1 MEVVSLFN
9 AMIIVRGM
17 TLGTILAHGSY
28 QVRLTAGCKTLT
40 QPLEV
45 RKDPR
50 LATTGEDYRKQY
62 DLLVK
67 IRDKVTETHDAI
79 TRIRETRDQVK
90 GVAERAK
97 GNKAIADAAD
107 ALDKKLTSV
116 EEQLYQTKNQSSQD
130 PLNFPIRL
138 NNKLAALAGVVG
150 GDAAPTDQ
158 SYVVYEDLAAKIDAQ
173 LTRLRQVIDT
183 DVPAFNALVREQ
195 NVPAVVVKPTAK

>member
-17 TLGTILAHGSY
+17 TRGPILAPGSY
-28 QVRLTAGCKTLT
+28 QVRLIAGGKTLT

-138 NNKLAALAGVVG
+138 NNKLAALAGVVAG
-150 GDAAPTDQ
+150 ADAAPTEQ
-158 SYVVYEDLAAKIDAQ
+158 SLAVYQDIAGRIDAQ
-173 LTRLRQVIDT
+173 LARLQEVVAT
-183 DVPAFNALVREQ
+183 DVPAFNKL
-195 NVPAVVVKPTAK
+195 